1 MQQCVPTKKVARN
14 ERHLGYGNEA
24 KTCLEA
30 ETPLACAAGIEKSTT
45 KREKGYIVDRRERRL
60 CVCPHFVVWARRVC
74 EKQKA
79 TSFIERIHRTSW
91 GVRARKPFARIFGQR
106 KTKEPPCCPIQVPFA
121 HLSRVRPRWERN
133 IHGQTRTFFLMPN
146 RKRKA
151 PVWCANKTP
160 ASTSSRKGSLVNSL

>member
-91 GVRARKPFARIFGQR
+91 GVRARKPFARIFGQS
-106 KTKEPPCCPIQVPFA
+106 K
-121 HLSRVRPRWERN
+121 
-133 IHGQTRTFFLMPN
+133 
-146 RKRKA
+146 KRKNRRVA
-151 PVWCANKTP
+151 LFKYRSHTLAGCVLAGNEI
-160 ASTSSRKGSLVNSL
+160 STARLGRFF